1 VSEAL
6 PAQRMRGRAAPA
18 RNQADD
24 LHRHF
29 YGGLGAERPDYRGG
43 GAGSARAAAQP
54 PLTSKIV
61 PVASHTEAAQNSAAL
76 GVAPSAPPAPVVV
89 PVPQLPVTTV
99 ATPVPEDGQYYS
111 YARVELYTEGR
122 NVY

>member
-29 YGGLGAERPDYRGG
+29 YGSLGAERLDYRGG
-43 GAGSARAAAQP
+43 GAGSARAVTQP
-54 PLTSKIV
+54 PLTLKIM
-61 PVASHTEAAQNSAAL
+61 PAASNTEAVNDRAMSGA
-76 GVAPSAPPAPVVV
+76 APSARPAPAVPQV
-89 PVPQLPVTTV
+89 PVTAVAMPQ
-99 ATPVPEDGQYYS
+99 GSQYHS
-111 YARVELYTEGR
+111 NARVELYTEGR